1 MKPNQ
6 KVSDEELIECL
17 SDGMSV
23 KQISDK
29 FGMSPRVINRRKAQ
43 LVKRGYS
50 PEHDMNHV
58 VPEGYKLRGTSTL
71 YLPNGEQ
78 VLQWV
83 KTSADAERQ
92 REIMEEAI
100 RALSEDIPR
109 TEVTPPPEISNEKL
123 LTLYPISD
131 LHFGMLADQEESG
144 DDWDI
149 KIAESTVTR
158 WLNCAIQA
166 SPDSHNGVLLLLGDQ
181 LHFDGLEAVTPK
193 NRHVLDNDSRFW
205 KVVRNFIRVVRNIT
219 GKLLEKHQVVDLVVV
234 PGNHDEASSVWIREF
249 MAAFYENEPRITV
262 DTRPDPYYCIEH
274 GNTSLFFHH
283 GHLARFERL
292 EQAMIA
298 KFREVFGRTKYSY
311 IHVGHLHHKK
321 VAESSLAIVEQHQ
334 TLAAKDAYAS
344 SGAWLSQRAAT
355 AIVYH
360 ADYGE
365 VSRATIRPEMLK

>member
-1 MKPNQ
+1 MQPNQ
-6 KVSDEELIECL
+6 KVSDEQLIEAIESGDTIKQL
-17 SDGMSV
+17 AAKFSMSE
-23 KQISDK
+23 
-29 FGMSPRVINRRKAQ
+29 RVISRRKAQ

-50 PEHDMNHV
+50 PAHDMTHTT
-58 VPEGYKLRGTSTL
+58 PEGFKLKGTSTL
-71 YLPNGEQ
+71 YRKDGEQ

-83 KTSADAERQ
+83 KTSADEERQ
-92 REIMEEAI
+92 RAIMEEAI

-109 TEVTPPPEISNEKL
+109 AEIIPAPPISNEKL

-131 LHFGMLADQEESG
+131 LHFGMLADEQESG

-158 WLNCAIQA
+158 WLNCAVQA
-166 SPDSHNGVLLLLGDQ
+166 SPDSHTGVLMLLGDQ
-181 LHFDGLEAVTPK
+181 LHFDGLEAVTPR

-205 KVVRNFIRVVRNIT
+205 KVVRAFINVVRNLTKILLDKHPEV
-219 GKLLEKHQVVDLVVV
+219 KLIFV
-234 PGNHDEASSVWIREF
+234 PGNHDEASSVWMREA
-249 MAAFYENEPRITV
+249 MAIFYENEPRITV

-274 GNTSLFFHH
+274 GKTSLFFHH